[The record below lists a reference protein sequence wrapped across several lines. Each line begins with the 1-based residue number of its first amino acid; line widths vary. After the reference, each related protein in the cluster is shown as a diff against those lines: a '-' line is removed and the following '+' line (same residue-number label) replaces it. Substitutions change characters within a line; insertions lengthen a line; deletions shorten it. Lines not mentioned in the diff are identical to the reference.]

1 MRYATGDV
9 KTAVCLSVQEIAMSL
24 ARVHA
29 MPVVL
34 VLLIKNTIVR
44 NVIIHVVKLVKGN
57 VPAVQEVALRL
68 AKVTAQVHVMILVRS
83 VVQVIALLH
92 VLGHVFIHV

>member
-1 MRYATGDV
+1 M

-24 ARVHA
+24 ARVRV

-34 VLLIKNTIVR
+34 VLLIKNTIVW
-44 NVIIHVVKLVKGN
+44 NVIIHVVKLVRGN

-68 AKVTAQVHVMILVRS
+68 AKVTAQVHVMILVRL
-83 VVQVIALLH
+83 VVQAIALLH

>member
-1 MRYATGDV
+1 M

-24 ARVHA
+24 ARVRV

-34 VLLIKNTIVR
+34 VLLIKNTIVW
-44 NVIIHVVKLVKGN
+44 NVIIHVVKLVRGN

-83 VVQVIALLH
+83 VVQAIVLLH
-92 VLGHVFIHV
+92 VLGRVFIHV